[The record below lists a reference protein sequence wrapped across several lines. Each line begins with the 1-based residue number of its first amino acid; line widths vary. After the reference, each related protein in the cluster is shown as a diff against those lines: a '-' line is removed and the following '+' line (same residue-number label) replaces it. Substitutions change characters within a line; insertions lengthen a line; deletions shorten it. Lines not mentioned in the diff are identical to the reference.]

1 MGARVTQTRLHAC
14 HVLATGPDG
23 RRFWRFEVKGTGI
36 QPDRAER
43 LAPDQPL
50 PRHWGTKDWRTLGRP
65 RLHIAWLHPDR
76 VFLRVVHLPAAP
88 PEETRAM
95 VELQLE
101 RLSPLPVAQTV
112 WSYHPVPGAP
122 EGQQTLVVA
131 IVARETVEA
140 FLGQLESAGYLPDRL
155 ELSTLDQLAAVPV
168 SGDGAW
174 IHAGILGRPDLAL
187 VAWWYGGVLH
197 NLSFLQLP
205 AGGDRAGVV
214 RSQLLQAAWAGELD
228 GWLTRPPEW
237 HLVADPVTAAEWE
250 PVLNQALQTTVS
262 VQPPPPP
269 DDLAR
274 RTALRALQANGLP
287 SLLPPEHAA
296 RYRQQ
301 FVDRLWMTGLGAVLG
316 LYLVGVIIYFAAL
329 GVLQFQLSRVE
340 ARIDALTP
348 EYTRASQLKARAE
361 VLQDRQDLRFA
372 ALDCYKLVAELLPEG
387 ATLQSFDFADGRRL
401 TLNGTCPEDRVMAVI
416 EFSSAL
422 RKAQV
427 RGRPMFDPQKGEP
440 FTQRRTPN
448 ANVVS
453 WNFTLELSRPED

>member
-1 MGARVTQTRLHAC
+1 MGARLTQPRLHAC
-14 HVLATGPDG
+14 HVLAAGPTG
-23 RRFWRFEVKGTGI
+23 RRLWRFEVKGSTL
-36 QPDRAER
+36 QLDRAEQFNT
-43 LAPDQPL
+43 DQPL

-76 VFLRVVHLPAAP
+76 VFLRVVHLPVATP
-88 PEETRAM
+88 DETRAM
-95 VELQLE
+95 IELQLE
-101 RLSPLPVAQTV
+101 RLSPLPVAQAI
-112 WSYHPVPGAP
+112 WSYHPMPGAP
-122 EGQQTLVVA
+122 QGQQTLVVV
-131 IVARETVEA
+131 IVARETVES
-140 FLGQLESAGYLPDRL
+140 FLGQLESAGYQPDRL
-155 ELSTLDQLAAVPV
+155 ELGALDQLAAVPV
-168 SGDGAW
+168 TGDGAW
-174 IHAGILGRPDLAL
+174 IHAGVLGRPDLAL
-187 VAWWYGGVLH
+187 VAWWYGGILQ

-205 AGGDRAGVV
+205 PPDNRPALI
-214 RSQLLQAAWAGELD
+214 RSQLHQAAWAGELD

-250 PVLNQALQTTVS
+250 PALSEGLQTTVH

-269 DDLAR
+269 DELAR
-274 RTALRALQANGLP
+274 RTAERALQANGLP
-287 SLLPPEHAA
+287 SLLPADHAT
-296 RYRQQ
+296 RYRQS
-301 FVDRLWMTGLGAVLG
+301 FVDRLWMTGLGAVVG
-316 LYLVGVIIYFAAL
+316 LYLLGVIGYFAAL
-329 GVLQFQLSRVE
+329 GVLQFQLRRVE
-340 ARIDALTP
+340 ARIEEITP
-348 EYTRASQLKARAE
+348 EYNRASQLKARAQ

-427 RGRPMFDPQKGEP
+427 RGQPMFDPQKGEP

-453 WNFTLELSRPED
+453 WNFSLELSRPEE